1 MKIPENTYFI
11 TPPPGNFSPH
21 FFQTRVLFLN
31 ASFIFVVMLLMCWGH
46 YINKRG
52 VELFCATRISGF
64 WKQLSLDEVIELIKL
79 DERYTT
85 SDCDWKPNV
94 AYSKD

>member
-1 MKIPENTYFI
+1 
-11 TPPPGNFSPH
+11 
-21 FFQTRVLFLN
+21 
-31 ASFIFVVMLLMCWGH
+31 MLLMCWGH

-85 SDCDWKPNV
+85 ADCDWKPNV
-94 AYSKD
+94 AYSKDQIVRMNHEVIEDKDQNGEMVNSGYSVSQQVQAH